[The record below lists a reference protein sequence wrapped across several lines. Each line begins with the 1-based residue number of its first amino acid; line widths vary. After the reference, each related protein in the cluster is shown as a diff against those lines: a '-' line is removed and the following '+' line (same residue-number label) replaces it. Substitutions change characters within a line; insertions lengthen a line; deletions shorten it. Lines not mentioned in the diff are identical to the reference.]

1 MKRDGIAGFL
11 KLAAPLPRLTH
22 GHLWVLRT
30 LRRGVLGRDIMKAGM
45 KAGAEHGALAM
56 TAKTRSE
63 TRYDAFFSRGDGRGR
78 RRTAFILNYLAKN
91 RHYSREE
98 VQGKEDPDVQE
109 LELRALAALAAHLDL
124 HARGGGVEPILP
136 EVSQRHVLL
145 QLAQH
150 VIHRLTSLH
159 PASPSEECC

>member
-1 MKRDGIAGFL
+1 MKRDGIVGFL

-78 RRTAFILNYLAKN
+78 RRTALILNYLAKN
-91 RHYSREE
+91 RHYSREQ

-124 HARGGGVEPILP
+124 HARGGALH
-136 EVSQRHVLL
+136 VS
-145 QLAQH
+145 A
-150 VIHRLTSLH
+150 
-159 PASPSEECC
+159 

>member
-30 LRRGVLGRDIMKAGM
+30 LRRGVLGCDIM

-78 RRTAFILNYLAKN
+78 RRTALILNYLAKN